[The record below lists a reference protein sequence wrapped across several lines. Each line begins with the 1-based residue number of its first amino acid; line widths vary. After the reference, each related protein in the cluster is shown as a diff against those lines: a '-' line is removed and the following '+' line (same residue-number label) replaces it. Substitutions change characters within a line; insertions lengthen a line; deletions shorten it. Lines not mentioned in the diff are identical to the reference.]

1 MDATL
6 AMDNYV
12 QGFLPRYVSEKLTD
26 DPIKFFGRLAGI
38 GIFELRTTPHP
49 FAERYGDGYTIISK
63 AALDAYNSK
72 TLKFGQLSEDHV
84 IGRQYSGEYLIKNK
98 KLHPRATCTVLV
110 LSKENFA
117 HASSPEPKHA
127 VAAMGPEM
135 YVVKRPAPGRRPK
148 GFVLQPV
155 ATVKTT
161 SVYSLAC

>member
-12 QGFLPRYVSEKLTD
+12 QAFLPKYVSEKLMD

-38 GIFELRTTPHP
+38 GIFELKTTPHP
-49 FAERYGDGYTIISK
+49 LAEKHGEGYTIVSK

-72 TLKFGQLSEDHV
+72 ALKFGQLSEDHV
-84 IGRQYSGEYLIKNK
+84 IGRQYSGEYLIKNG
-98 KLHPRATCTVLV
+98 KLHPRATCTAFV

-117 HASSPEPKHA
+117 HASSPDPKHA
-127 VAAMGPEM
+127 VAAMGTEM

-155 ATVKTT
+155 AKVKTAA
-161 SVYSLAC
+161 VYSLTC